1 MGRSPSIGAVLLF
14 NEGTSEKENDMRWS
28 SDKARSCLLRAGLG
42 DGTDEGCYTG
52 GHEEGMEAWMTW
64 AESCGDGLVDI
75 GSPLGNGL
83 TVTDSGSSQSEKGV
97 AGYSIL
103 QADSME
109 GALALLQGHPH
120 LGWAE
125 GCEIE
130 VHECLPLPT

>member
-1 MGRSPSIGAVLLF
+1 
-14 NEGTSEKENDMRWS
+14 
-28 SDKARSCLLRAGLG
+28 
-42 DGTDEGCYTG
+42 
-52 GHEEGMEAWMTW
+52 MTW